1 MIHQDFEELALL
13 LPELE
18 DLLNK
23 QIDLSRYT
31 DLVEKIYFVPILLSE
46 ENDNHEEEFWYKEEE
61 RKIFLRVKF
70 DLDDLTDLEAGNF
83 LQHVGTLFL
92 RELEKMEVLPEE
104 LIGDIKKVLS
114 TEEE

>member
-13 LPELE
+13 LPGLE
-18 DLLNK
+18 EHLNK
-23 QIDLSRYT
+23 HIDLSKYT

-46 ENDNHEEEFWYKEEE
+46 ENDNHEGESWYDKEE

-70 DLDDLTDLEAGNF
+70 DLDELAGMETGNF
-83 LQHVGTLFL
+83 LQHVGALFL

-104 LIGDIKKVLS
+104 LMGDIEKVLS
-114 TEEE
+114 AEEE